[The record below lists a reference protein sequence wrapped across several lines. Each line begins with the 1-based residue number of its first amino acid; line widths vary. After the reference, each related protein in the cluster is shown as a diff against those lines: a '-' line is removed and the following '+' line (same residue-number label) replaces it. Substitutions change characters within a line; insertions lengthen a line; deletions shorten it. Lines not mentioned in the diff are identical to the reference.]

1 MPRVPR
7 ARKFAR
13 IAGKAP
19 PAILIDR
26 EECDDACRG
35 GDQRKEPVQA
45 GIGGLTAE
53 DHRGHREHDV
63 EAGSIDEV
71 AFHVEPLPSSAE
83 VKSAAALLLTGEP
96 LLIGAGDPLFEQVAR
111 ARSGILN
118 EL

>member
-1 MPRVPR
+1 MPAAAV
-7 ARKFAR
+7 
-13 IAGKAP
+13 
-19 PAILIDR
+19 
-26 EECDDACRG
+26 
-35 GDQRKEPVQA
+35 DQRKEPVQA

-83 VKSAAALLLTGEP
+83 VESAAALLLTGEP